1 VTKTWSSQT
10 SEINK
15 CLKRSFSKGGI
26 MFPGKS
32 QGKLLQATT
41 GAVGSDSKG
50 KGKEI

>member
-1 VTKTWSSQT
+1 
-10 SEINK
+10 
-15 CLKRSFSKGGI
+15 